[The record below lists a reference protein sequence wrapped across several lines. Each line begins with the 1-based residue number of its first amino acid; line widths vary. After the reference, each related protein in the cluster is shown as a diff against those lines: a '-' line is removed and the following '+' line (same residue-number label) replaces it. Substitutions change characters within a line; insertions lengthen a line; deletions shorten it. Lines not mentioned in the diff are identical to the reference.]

1 MIRRLIFAAAATLG
15 LAIGLMAYAA
25 PAHAQGTAQA
35 GSATA
40 QSAQSYETYAVQQGD
55 TLAKIAVRYC
65 TTWQEIYQINYGVIG
80 DDPSLL
86 EKGMILTVPNECS
99 SGGAG
104 SGYGGGSTSSGGSGG
119 GYGGASGIYDSGPRT
134 HATGAFRSPYYFVA
148 WGDTLNGISQRFGV
162 SVSAIMQA
170 NYLTNSNIY
179 AGQALIIPGTGTP
192 PPTPDAERVQFAW
205 GAVSATRSG
214 YLNPGEIKSYVLEAG
229 AGQTMQ
235 VIVSNYGPPLAINVT
250 GPGSV
255 PRSAPISAQS
265 SQSMIQ
271 TTLPTTGDYIIA
283 IGPAAQGTSYTVTF
297 VIQ

>member
-205 GAVSATRSG
+205 GAVSAALGLSQPRRDQELRAGSRCRSNHAG
-214 YLNPGEIKSYVLEAG
+214 HRQQLWPAVGHQRDG
-229 AGQTMQ
+229 AGQRA
-235 VIVSNYGPPLAINVT
+235 PLGADQR
-250 GPGSV
+250 PE
-255 PRSAPISAQS
+255 
-265 SQSMIQ
+265 
-271 TTLPTTGDYIIA
+271 LPVDDSDN
-283 IGPAAQGTSYTVTF
+283 AAYDR
-297 VIQ
+297 

>member
-1 MIRRLIFAAAATLG
+1 MIRRLIFAAGAALG
-15 LAIGLMAYAA
+15 LTIGLMFHAA
-25 PAHAQGTAQA
+25 PAHAQGAAQT

-40 QSAQSYETYAVQQGD
+40 QSAQSYETYTVQQGD
-55 TLAKIAVRYC
+55 TLAKIAARYC

-80 DDPSLL
+80 DDPSQL
-86 EKGMILTVPNECS
+86 EKGMVLTVPNECS
-99 SGGAG
+99 SGGA
-104 SGYGGGSTSSGGSGG
+104 GG

-134 HATGAFRSPYYFVA
+134 YATGAFRSPYYFVA
-148 WGDTLNGISQRFGV
+148 WGDTLNGISRRFGV

-170 NYLTNSNIY
+170 NYLTDSNIY
-179 AGQALIIPGTGTP
+179 AGQALNIPGTGTP

-235 VIVSNYGPPLAINVT
+235 VIVNNYGPPLAINVT

-283 IGPAAQGTSYTVTF
+283 IGPASQGTSYTVTF